1 MFRPKLT
8 GSLDACVPQ
17 APPSRMQTFPGRRIP
32 ASITITDRA
41 VTNGHAF
48 QTFAR

>member
-8 GSLDACVPQ
+8 GSIDACVPQ
-17 APPSRMQTFPGRRIP
+17 GPPPRVQTFPGRRIP
-32 ASITITDRA
+32 ASITTTDHA
-41 VTNGHAF
+41 VTDGHAF